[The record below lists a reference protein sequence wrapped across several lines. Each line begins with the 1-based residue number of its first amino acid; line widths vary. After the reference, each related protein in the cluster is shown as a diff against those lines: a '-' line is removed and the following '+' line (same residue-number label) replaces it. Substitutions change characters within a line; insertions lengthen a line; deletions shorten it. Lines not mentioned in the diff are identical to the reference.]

1 MKYNLD
7 DRPPLFSSLLYGLQW
22 WIVSLPCVIIMG
34 TVIGKMHFTDVAEQ
48 TLYMQK
54 LFAVTG
60 FTTIIQVMWGH
71 KLPLVIGPASI
82 LLIGIT
88 ASLSAGMSVVYTS
101 IIVGGLFIVLLAFSG
116 LLSKVRAVFTPRVI
130 TTILILIPFTL
141 MPTIVRLIFGNDH
154 HTLFN
159 FFYAFT
165 LIVVLLLCNKYLKG
179 VWKSTTV
186 LWGIIIGSFGYF
198 CIFQFPEIAT
208 VAIGNESVMNSI
220 FMDSLT
226 FDAGTILAFIFC
238 FFALI
243 VNELGSI
250 ESVGQML
257 KADHMGR
264 RIKYGVG
271 ISGLSSMLSG
281 SMGVIG
287 SVDYSMSTGVISS
300 TGCAS
305 RYTLVPAGVGLI
317 ACAFLPQAVNIL
329 NHIPAI
335 VMGTLFI
342 YLMAGQLSSGLVMMI
357 EEKAVICYNDGI
369 VIGLSIMIAV
379 LVSIAPEL
387 AIAQIP
393 DLVRPILGNS
403 FVMGVITVML
413 LEHIIFKKKKEEK
426 QKI

>member
-7 DRPPLFSSLLYGLQW
+7 DKPPFLSSLLYGLQW

-34 TVIGKMHFTDVAEQ
+34 TVIGKMHFAEVAEQ

-60 FTTIIQVMWGH
+60 LTTIIQVVWGH
-71 KLPLVIGPASI
+71 RLPLVIGPASI

-88 ASLSAGMSVVYTS
+88 ASLSAGISVIYTS
-101 IIVGGLFIVLLAFSG
+101 IIVGGLFIALLAFSG
-116 LLSKVRAVFTPRVI
+116 LLSKVRAVFTERVV

-141 MPTIVRLIFGNDH
+141 MPTIVRLIFGNEN

-165 LIVVLLLCNKYLKG
+165 LIVLLLFCNKWLKG

-186 LWGIIIGSFGYF
+186 LWGIIIGSLGYF
-198 CIFQFPEIAT
+198 CIFQFPNLTEISQD
-208 VAIGNESVMNSI
+208 GKSVLNSI
-220 FMDSLT
+220 FMNSFT
-226 FDAGTILAFIFC
+226 FDVGTILAFIFC

-257 KADHMGR
+257 KADDMEK

-281 SMGVIG
+281 SMGVVG

-305 RYTLVPAGVGLI
+305 RYTLIPAGVGLI
-317 ACAFLPQAVNIL
+317 ICAFLPQAVNML
-329 NHIPAI
+329 NHIPSI
-335 VMGTLFI
+335 VMGALFI
-342 YLMAGQLSSGLVMMI
+342 YLMAGQLSSGFVMMMN
-357 EEKAVICYNDGI
+357 EKAVVGYNDGI
-369 VIGLSIMIAV
+369 VIGLSIMVAV
-379 LVSIAPEL
+379 LISIAPES

-393 DLVRPILGNS
+393 DLIRPILGNS
-403 FVMGVITVML
+403 FVMGVVTVML
-413 LEHIIFKKKKEEK
+413 LEHIVFRKKKSIKC
-426 QKI
+426 

>member
-7 DRPPLFSSLLYGLQW
+7 DKPPLLSSLLYGLQW

-34 TVIGKMHFTDVAEQ
+34 TVIGKMHFTEVAEQ

-60 FTTIIQVMWGH
+60 VTTIIQVLWGH
-71 KLPLVIGPASI
+71 RLPLVIGPASI

-88 ASLSAGMSVVYTS
+88 TSLSAGMSVVYTS
-101 IIVGGLFIVLLAFSG
+101 IIVGGLFIALLAFSG
-116 LLSKVRAVFTPRVI
+116 LLSKVRSVFTERVV

-141 MPTIVRLIFGNDH
+141 MPTIVRLIFGNENN
-154 HTLFN
+154 TLFN
-159 FFYAFT
+159 FFYAFI
-165 LIVVLLLCNKYLKG
+165 LIILLLLCNKWLKG

-186 LWGIIIGSFGYF
+186 LWGIIIGSLGYF
-198 CIFQFPEIAT
+198 CIFQFPDIAK
-208 VAIGNESVMNSI
+208 IDHGGGSVLSAI
-220 FMDSLT
+220 FMDSFT

-257 KADHMGR
+257 KASDMGR
-264 RIKYGVG
+264 RIRYGVG

-305 RYTLVPAGVGLI
+305 RYTLVPAGIGLI
-317 ACAFLPQAVNIL
+317 ICAFLPQAVNML
-329 NHIPAI
+329 NHIPSI
-335 VMGTLFI
+335 VMGSLFI
-342 YLMAGQLSSGLVMMI
+342 YLMAGQLSSGFVMMMH
-357 EEKAVICYNDGI
+357 EKAVASYNDGI
-369 VIGLSIMIAV
+369 VIGLSIMVAV
-379 LVSIAPEL
+379 LIAIAPES

-393 DLVRPILGNS
+393 DLIRPILGNS

-413 LEHIIFKKKKEEK
+413 LEHVVFRNKKV
-426 QKI
+426 

>member
-1 MKYNLD
+1 MKYKLD
-7 DRPPLFSSLLYGLQW
+7 DRPPMLASLLYGLQW
-22 WIVSLPCVIIMG
+22 WIVSLPCIIIMG
-34 TVIGKMHFTDVAEQ
+34 TVIGKMHFTGVADQ

-60 FTTIIQVMWGH
+60 FTTIIQVLWGH
-71 KLPLVIGPASI
+71 RLPLVIGPASI

-88 ASLSAGMSVVYTS
+88 ASLSAGVSVIYTS
-101 IIVGGLFIVLLAFSG
+101 IIVGGLFIALLAFSG
-116 LLSKVRAVFTPRVI
+116 LLSKVRSVFTERVV

-141 MPTIVRLIFGNDH
+141 MPTIVGLVFDNEN

-159 FFYAFT
+159 FFYALA
-165 LIVVLLLCNKYLKG
+165 LIILLLLCNKWLKG

-186 LWGIIIGSFGYF
+186 LWGIIIGSLAYF
-198 CIFQFPEIAT
+198 CIFQFPDMGSIDHSK
-208 VAIGNESVMNSI
+208 ESVLNSI
-220 FMDSLT
+220 FMSSFS

-257 KADHMGR
+257 KAEGMER

-305 RYTLVPAGVGLI
+305 RYTLVPAGIGLML
-317 ACAFLPQAVNIL
+317 CALLPQAVNML
-329 NHIPAI
+329 NHIPSI
-335 VMGTLFI
+335 VMGALFI
-342 YLMAGQLSSGLVMMI
+342 YLMAGQLSSGFVMMMN
-357 EEKAVICYNDGI
+357 EKAVMGYNDGI
-369 VIGLSIMIAV
+369 VIGLSIMIAI
-379 LVSIAPEL
+379 LVSIAPES

-413 LEHIIFKKKKEEK
+413 LEHVIFRKKKV
-426 QKI
+426 